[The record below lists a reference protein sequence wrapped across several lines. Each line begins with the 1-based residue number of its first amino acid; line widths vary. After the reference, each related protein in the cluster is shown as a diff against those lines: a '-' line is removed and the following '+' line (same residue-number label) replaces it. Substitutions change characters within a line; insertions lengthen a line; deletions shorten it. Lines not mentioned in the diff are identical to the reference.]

1 MEIYWEHTKQGQKL
15 VLNFEDRDE
24 MIGGVR
30 KTKGGFDAFAKTFTM
45 TPERA
50 RKGLTT
56 MDEAK
61 GFVESF
67 RPWELF
73 LGPTEISVEKETR
86 PSDQLT

>member
-1 MEIYWEHTKQGQKL
+1 MEIFWEFTRKGQKL
-15 VLNFEDRDE
+15 VLRAEDKQE

-30 KTKGGFDAFAKTFTM
+30 ETKNGFDAFAKTFTM

-50 RKGLTT
+50 QKGLAS
-56 MDEAK
+56 MEDAK

-73 LGPTEISVEKETR
+73 LGPGDAR
-86 PSDQLT
+86 PEAEVREAE

>member
-15 VLNFEDRDE
+15 ILNFEDKHE
-24 MIGGVR
+24 MIGGIR
-30 KTKGGFDAFAKTFTM
+30 KTKSGFDAFAKTFTM

-56 MDEAK
+56 IDEAK

-73 LGPTEISVEKETR
+73 LGPTEIYVEKETR
-86 PSDQLT
+86 PSGQST